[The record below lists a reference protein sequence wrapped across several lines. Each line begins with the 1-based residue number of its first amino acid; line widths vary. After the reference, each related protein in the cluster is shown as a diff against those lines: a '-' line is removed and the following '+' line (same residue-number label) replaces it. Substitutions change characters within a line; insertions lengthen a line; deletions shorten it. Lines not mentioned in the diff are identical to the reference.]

1 MTLRKNNTKLVSQ
14 IRGLILNTRQAAYRN
29 VNLLQALTNF
39 LVGKTIVEHE
49 QQGKSRAAYGKAQL
63 QSISR
68 KLTKEFGR
76 GYSADNLEL
85 MRAFYL
91 VYQKRIEI
99 SLPPISETVSRKSP
113 GKASVARKDSSKVLV
128 LKSRTQ
134 NSETLSR
141 ISSNEKHLQKLSWSH
156 FVLLIKMDEKERR
169 FYEIETAENN
179 WSVRELERQYNSS
192 LYERLALSRNKK
204 KVKQLSKKGQLLQHP
219 HDLIKQPY
227 ILEFLGLKE
236 EAAYSESELE
246 TAIIN
251 RIEHFLLELGKG
263 FLFEARQKRISFEGD
278 DYFVDLVFY
287 NRLLRCFVLVDLK
300 IGKLTHKDIGQ
311 MQMYVNYFDR
321 KIKMNSENNTLGIVL
336 CKQSN
341 RAVVEFTLPEKQK
354 QIFAREY
361 KLYLPGKKELK
372 KQIENV

>member
-1 MTLRKNNTKLVSQ
+1 M
-14 IRGLILNTRQAAYRN
+14 
-29 VNLLQALTNF
+29 F
-39 LVGKTIVEHE
+39 L
-49 QQGKSRAAYGKAQL
+49 
-63 QSISR
+63 
-68 KLTKEFGR
+68 
-76 GYSADNLEL
+76 
-85 MRAFYL
+85 
-91 VYQKRIEI
+91 
-99 SLPPISETVSRKSP
+99 
-113 GKASVARKDSSKVLV
+113 
-128 LKSRTQ
+128 
-134 NSETLSR
+134 
-141 ISSNEKHLQKLSWSH
+141 W
-156 FVLLIKMDEKERR
+156 
-169 FYEIETAENN
+169 
-179 WSVRELERQYNSS
+179 YNSS

-236 EAAYSESELE
+236 ETVYSESELE

-361 KLYLPGKKELK
+361 KLYLPGKEELK